1 MSAVVLIE
9 ETTTG
14 WDVTVTDGDNVLIRT
29 EGDKVYVSVAPD
41 DDDHAKPLAVSLET

>member
-9 ETTTG
+9 ETAKG

-29 EGDKVYVSVAPD
+29 EGDKIYVSVAPD
-41 DDDHAKPLAVSLET
+41 DDDKPSPLDVTLK